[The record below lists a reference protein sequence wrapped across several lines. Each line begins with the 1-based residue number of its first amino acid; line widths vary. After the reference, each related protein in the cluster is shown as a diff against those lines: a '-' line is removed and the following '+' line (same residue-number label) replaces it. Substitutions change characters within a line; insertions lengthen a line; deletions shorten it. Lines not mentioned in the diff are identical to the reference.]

1 MLFNNFYSD
10 NDLKFYSKTLLSR
23 GWVILPNFLS
33 SNLVANLIEEAILIK
48 DLELGI
54 QTNSI
59 TDEEGNF

>member
-48 DLELGI
+48 K
-54 QTNSI
+54 T
-59 TDEEGNF
+59 